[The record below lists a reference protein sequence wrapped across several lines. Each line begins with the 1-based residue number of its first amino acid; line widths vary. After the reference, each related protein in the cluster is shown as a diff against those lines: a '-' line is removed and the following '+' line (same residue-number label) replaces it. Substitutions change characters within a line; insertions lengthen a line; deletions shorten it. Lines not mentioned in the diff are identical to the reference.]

1 MSDKVNSKRSRDE
14 LSDDEDEFSVSSDQ
28 DEFSV
33 SSDQAVSYKQHA
45 PHQFIDIPSSVPP
58 SHAKGEVSPL
68 DGIIGFDHTRLSP
81 QALQEHDLRQPSLG
95 FETYV
100 RRPSAN
106 TRDTDTV
113 TTLTNSSNNPTP
125 VKARKRVRF
134 TSNNMYNDDGV
145 NIDNDSDND
154 KEVEDISNLFNI
166 TLNTPPSSPASDD
179 ANVGGSRHR
188 RKSSRVTRRK
198 RKRINKS
205 KTRKAKKNK
214 KTRKSRYRKNK
225 RYSQSR
231 TKSKNKRR
239 EK

>member
-1 MSDKVNSKRSRDE
+1 MSDKVNKKRSRDE
-14 LSDDEDEFSVSSDQ
+14 LSDNEDEFSIA
-28 DEFSV
+28 
-33 SSDQAVSYKQHA
+33 SDQAVSYKQNA
-45 PHQFIDIPSSVPP
+45 PQQFINIPSSVPP
-58 SHAKGEVSPL
+58 PHAHGEVSPL
-68 DGIIGFDHTRLSP
+68 DGISGVDHTRLSP
-81 QALQEHDLRQPSLG
+81 QALHEHDLRQPSLG

-100 RRPSAN
+100 RRQSTNAG
-106 TRDTDTV
+106 DTDTV

-125 VKARKRVRF
+125 VKVRKRVKF
-134 TSNNMYNDDGV
+134 TSNNMYNDDSV
-145 NIDNDSDND
+145 NIDNDNDNDDDNDND

-166 TLNTPPSSPASDD
+166 KLNTPPNSPASDD

-214 KTRKSRYRKNK
+214 KTRKSRSRKNK
-225 RYSQSR
+225 HYSKR
-231 TKSKNKRR
+231 RATSKNKRR